1 MDAPFKCPHCGGSK
15 FSVRGGSP
23 ETVVCVGCG
32 HRVEPVSRQAQAPKQ
47 ASPTEANK
55 QRD

>member
-1 MDAPFKCPHCGGSK
+1 MDGPFKCPHCGGSK
-15 FSVRGGSP
+15 FSVHSGNP

-32 HRVEPVSRQAQAPKQ
+32 HCVEPASLQAQAPMQ
-47 ASPTEANK
+47 APPTEANK